1 MSINQKHLYHKEDN
15 VIDLLSVITFIT
27 FRQQM
32 DDDLRLGL
40 NGERTRE
47 RERERERKRE
57 RDRER

>member
-40 NGERTRE
+40 NGERE
-47 RERERERKRE
+47 N
-57 RDRER
+57 